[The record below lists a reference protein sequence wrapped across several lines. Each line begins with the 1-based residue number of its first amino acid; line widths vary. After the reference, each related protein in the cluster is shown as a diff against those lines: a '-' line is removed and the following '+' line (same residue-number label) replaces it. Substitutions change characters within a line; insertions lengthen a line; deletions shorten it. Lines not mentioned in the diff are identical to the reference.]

1 MARWW
6 CPWPCIHACS
16 LLEEVGPLLLLDATS
31 SPEFEKERKKNLGTP
46 EGSTNIYYFIL
57 NLRIIIF
64 IYMLKYHWWLK
75 FDFIISFIAY
85 FLWTS
90 KMIILFYKSNLKL
103 DLMRI
108 GYIDR
113 NLSPLKAHLTLLCV
127 RQKYFGPIGGLPN
140 FFQDKYLGPS
150 VHMGHR
156 WINLIKVVPLG

>member
-1 MARWW
+1 
-6 CPWPCIHACS
+6 
-16 LLEEVGPLLLLDATS
+16 
-31 SPEFEKERKKNLGTP
+31 
-46 EGSTNIYYFIL
+46 
-57 NLRIIIF
+57 
-64 IYMLKYHWWLK
+64 MLKYHWWLK
-75 FDFIISFIAY
+75 FEFIISFIAY

-113 NLSPLKAHLTLLCV
+113 NLSPLKAHLTLLRV
-127 RQKYFGPIGGLPN
+127 REKYFGPIGGLPN

-156 WINLIKVVPLG
+156 WINLIKVVPLSLNPKRRNLDKTAHRNPFRQNLCQTGPK

>member
-1 MARWW
+1 
-6 CPWPCIHACS
+6 
-16 LLEEVGPLLLLDATS
+16 
-31 SPEFEKERKKNLGTP
+31 
-46 EGSTNIYYFIL
+46 
-57 NLRIIIF
+57 
-64 IYMLKYHWWLK
+64 MLKYHWWLK

-113 NLSPLKAHLTLLCV
+113 NLSPLKAHLTLLRV
-127 RQKYFGPIGGLPN
+127 REISFGPIGGLPN

-156 WINLIKVVPLG
+156 WINLIKVVTLGLNSKRRNLNKTAHRNPFRQNLCQTGPK